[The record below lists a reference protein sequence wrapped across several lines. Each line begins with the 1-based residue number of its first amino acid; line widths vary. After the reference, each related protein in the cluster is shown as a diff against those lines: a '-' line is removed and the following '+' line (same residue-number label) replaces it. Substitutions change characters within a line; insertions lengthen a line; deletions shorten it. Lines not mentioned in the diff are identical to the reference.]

1 MAKKPANEPQPTS
14 NSVSSEDRDGG
25 ASEIQS
31 GLRDVTRS
39 DAGTSSRSNGERREI
54 DQSDADL
61 MAQLAQ
67 GEVDAL
73 EVLYDRYSTLVF
85 SLGLRILRD
94 PQLAEDV
101 VQEVFIR
108 LWRRPASYDP
118 ARGRFVSWLMSVSR
132 NRALDEQRRV
142 SRRMRAEETDDD
154 PAHELPTNDRFD
166 DPQAGVL
173 LDELRRRVREAMTRL
188 PPAQRQVIELAYFG
202 GLTQVEIAQRTGE
215 PLGTVKTR
223 VRLGM
228 NKLRAAIG
236 PDAEDDVRAAAPA
249 SAYGRRQIWKR
260 R

>member
-1 MAKKPANEPQPTS
+1 MAMLAE
-14 NSVSSEDRDGG
+14 G
-25 ASEIQS
+25 EI
-31 GLRDVTRS
+31 
-39 DAGTSSRSNGERREI
+39 
-54 DQSDADL
+54 
-61 MAQLAQ
+61 
-67 GEVDAL
+67 DAL
-73 EVLYDRYSTLVF
+73 EVLYERYSTLVF

-118 ARGRFVSWLMSVSR
+118 TRGRFVSWLMSVSR

-142 SRRMRAEETDDD
+142 SRRMRAEEMDDD

-166 DPQAGVL
+166 DPQGSVL
-173 LDELRRRVREAMTRL
+173 LDELRRQVREAMTRL

-202 GLTQVEIAQRTGE
+202 GLTQVEIAKRTGE

-228 NKLRAAIG
+228 NKLRVALG
-236 PDAEDDVRAAAPA
+236 PDAKDDVRAAAPA
-249 SAYGRRQIWKR
+249 SAPVRARRSR
-260 R
+260 TRS

>member
-1 MAKKPANEPQPTS
+1 MVAKKRANEPQPASTRRT
-14 NSVSSEDRDGG
+14 SSEPR
-25 ASEIQS
+25 EIRS
-31 GLRDVTRS
+31 RLRDVTRS
-39 DAGTSSRSNGERREI
+39 DAGTSTRPDGEP
-54 DQSDADL
+54 SDADL
-61 MAQLAQ
+61 MAQLAD
-67 GEVDAL
+67 GEIDAL
-73 EVLYDRYSTLVF
+73 EVLYERYSTLVF

-142 SRRMRAEETDDD
+142 SRRLRAEETDDD

-166 DPQAGVL
+166 DPQASVL
-173 LDELRRRVREAMTRL
+173 LEELRRRVREAMTRL
-188 PPAQRQVIELAYFG
+188 PPAQRQVIELAYFR

-215 PLGTVKTR
+215 PLGTIKTR

-228 NKLRAAIG
+228 NKLRVALGPNAA
-236 PDAEDDVRAAAPA
+236 DDVRAGAPGDA
-249 SAYGRRQIWKR
+249 PGSARS
-260 R
+260 